1 MHKIHRSSYYIR
13 YSIFIIRIEYHRS
26 KLGLSSVRN
35 YEGTFVIAKLPRFR
49 LVLLSRPPRI
59 LLLLAA
65 SYIGRRRT
73 TRLAANITN
82 SSVVV
87 VPPKMFPRKKFY
99 RARAHC
105 NPLSDARFSVWVTTQ
120 TQSTLSRVL
129 WTNALIVMI
138 FEQPSLP

>member
-87 VPPKMFPRKKFY
+87 VPPKCFLEKSSTELELTATHSVTHNFQCELLRPKPKDHSPRF
-99 RARAHC
+99 
-105 NPLSDARFSVWVTTQ
+105 
-120 TQSTLSRVL
+120 
-129 WTNALIVMI
+129 
-138 FEQPSLP
+138 FERTH